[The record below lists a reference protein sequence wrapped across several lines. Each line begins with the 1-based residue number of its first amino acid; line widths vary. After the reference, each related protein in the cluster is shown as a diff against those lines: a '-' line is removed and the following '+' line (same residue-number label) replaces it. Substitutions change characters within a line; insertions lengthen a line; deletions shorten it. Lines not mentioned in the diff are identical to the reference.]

1 MLSQLKNKSSAARR
15 AAVLSV
21 LVLLGLGGIAIGLKT
36 YAFKPADE
44 SFGHT
49 CITRSAIAED
59 PRDCGGVPGDPS
71 KSFKVQLSAWAGG
84 REIYFSTSAQADVVS
99 GAGVRS

>member
-1 MLSQLKNKSSAARR
+1 MSSQLKNKFSTARG
-15 AAVLSV
+15 ATALSV
-21 LVLLGLGGIAIGLKT
+21 LVLLGLGVAAIGLKT

-59 PRDCGGVPGDPS
+59 PRECGGVPADPS
-71 KSFKVQLSAWAGG
+71 KSFKVRLSAGAGG
-84 REIYFSTSAQADVVS
+84 REIYFSPLAQGD
-99 GAGVRS
+99 